1 MHNGQQAEFP
11 LRQSAYVLG
20 RGEGRIEPN
29 RINVEDAALSRD
41 HATVSVEAGGVRV
54 TALKNRQ
61 ALLLHGEMQQS
72 FLLSAGD
79 SFKSGYTRFELRQEA
94 EAPTTSLTEERL
106 QEAQMANP
114 REMLEALLKIQPLL
128 SGHQAVED
136 MFAQL
141 LPLLSEVVRGAA
153 SLLAIQVNADG
164 SQQVLASHGRAAE
177 PSQTLIRRCLN
188 EEQAIYHIWT
198 GKPADGGVTAYL
210 GASWALA
217 APILCQPESYVL
229 YALGLERVRAS
240 KHNQPSTL
248 DRSVLTLV
256 ASQVSK
262 HLQGNRAGLLAAQV
276 EAERSRRLLSENLRN
291 LTRSVSAS
299 LDARVVLDNLLN
311 YLQPLV
317 GYEAGGGYLYV
328 GGEFRPQVKRG
339 RERKWP
345 RWPGLFVLPKGELME
360 ILPLPAQTPE
370 AELLGLTDQPHW
382 LLLFLVSQKELQG
395 LVVLGRREPFSAEQI
410 EVASSFASQVGMA
423 VQNARLFAKVRSQ
436 AIQDELTGLFNRR
449 HFFELARERWPH
461 PEPLSIVLFDIDR
474 FKSINDNYGHD
485 VGDIALKHV
494 ARTIGRQLK
503 PGETPA
509 RLGGEEFAVLVTG
522 TLEQAREAAERW
534 RRGLETSTCRVSPE
548 LDLKVTT
555 SLGVATRRP
564 TDKNAEEI
572 LKRADQAL
580 YRAKGAGRNRVALE
594 EP

>member
-1 MHNGQQAEFP
+1 MHSGQQAEFP
-11 LRQSAYVLG
+11 LRERSYVLG
-20 RGEGRIEPN
+20 RSVGADEPH
-29 RINVEDAALSRD
+29 RLNVEDAALSRE
-41 HATVSVEAGGVRV
+41 HAQVSVEADGVRI

-61 ALLLHGEMQQS
+61 PLLLNGEMQQS
-72 FLLSAGD
+72 FQLAAGD
-79 SFKSGYTRFELRQEA
+79 TFKSGYTRFELRKEP

-106 QEAQMANP
+106 QEAQAANP
-114 REMLEALLKIQPLL
+114 REMLEAILKIQPLL
-128 SGHQAVED
+128 SGHQPVEE

-164 SQQVLASHGRAAE
+164 SQRVLASHGREAE

-198 GKPADGGVTAYL
+198 DKPADGGVTAYL

-217 APILCQPESYVL
+217 APIVCQPEGYVL

-240 KHNQPSTL
+240 TYNQPSAL

-317 GYEAGGGYLYV
+317 GYETAGGYLYV
-328 GGEFRPQVKRG
+328 AGEFRPQVRRG

-345 RWPGLFVLPKGELME
+345 RWPGLFVLPKGELVE
-360 ILPLPAQTPE
+360 TLALSSQTPE
-370 AELLGLTDQPHW
+370 AELLGLADQPHW
-382 LLLFLVSQKELQG
+382 LMLFLVSQRELQG
-395 LVVLGRREPFSAEQI
+395 LVILGRNEAFSAEQI
-410 EVASSFASQVGMA
+410 EVAASFASQVGMA

-449 HFFELARERWPH
+449 HFFELARERWPN
-461 PEPLSIVLFDIDR
+461 PEPLSMVLCDIDR
-474 FKSINDNYGHD
+474 FKSINDNHGHD

-494 ARTIGRQLK
+494 AQTIGRLLK
-503 PGETPA
+503 PGETAA
-509 RLGGEEFAVLVTG
+509 RLGGEEFAVLVAG

-534 RRGLETSTCRVSPE
+534 RRGLESSPCRVSPE
-548 LDLKVTT
+548 LSLKITT
-555 SLGVATRRP
+555 SLGVSTRRP
-564 TDKNAEEI
+564 GDKNAEEI

-580 YRAKGAGRNRVALE
+580 YRAKGAGRNQVALE
-594 EP
+594 ES